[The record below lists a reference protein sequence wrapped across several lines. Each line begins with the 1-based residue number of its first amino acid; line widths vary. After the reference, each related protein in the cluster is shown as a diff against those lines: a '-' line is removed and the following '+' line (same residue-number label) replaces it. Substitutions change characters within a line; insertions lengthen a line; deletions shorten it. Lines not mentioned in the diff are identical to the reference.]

1 MLVPLVSDDDLD
13 HPNALEPCPAGLPKT
28 KATELEIVRW
38 VARSIDDLDVRPED
52 CPDPFAW
59 TLLRQCRDDSGFAIG
74 FIEKLWSKLIP
85 SRSQLETGGSKDLD
99 GKVTVDLLERIQAFR
114 DAATGGAKVVE
125 EPEIPDAFGTFDPEE
140 GK

>member
-1 MLVPLVSDDDLD
+1 MSDDHGE
-13 HPNALEPCPAGLPKT
+13 HPLPSCPPGLAGRT
-28 KATELEIVRW
+28 ASELEIVRW
-38 VARSIDDLDVRPED
+38 VARSIDDIGVSPLD

-59 TLLRQCRDDSGFAIG
+59 TLLRTCRSDPRERAA

-125 EPEIPDAFGTFDPEE
+125 EPEIPDAFDTFDPEE